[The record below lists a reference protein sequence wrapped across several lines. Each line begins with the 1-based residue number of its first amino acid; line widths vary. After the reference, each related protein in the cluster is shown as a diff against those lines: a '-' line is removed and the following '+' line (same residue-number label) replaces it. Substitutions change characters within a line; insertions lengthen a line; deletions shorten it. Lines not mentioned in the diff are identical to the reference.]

1 MCFHSPYQQCM
12 SSAYRPVE
20 KAKPTNFRP
29 SNRLL
34 IPWPF
39 DASSL
44 GTNKNHFLWGRESK
58 SEEVAKLRNVS
69 IIVGPQN
76 FCQWVVK
83 VFSSQPHVKISTQCF
98 CPFVGQSAFQLVV
111 LWCGWCI
118 SIGIFW
124 YFIELSTTHSLR
136 HNESME
142 CPAVT
147 ISFHRANPFTLT
159 VRSID
164 AYILLTAWGFCL
176 QG

>member
-1 MCFHSPYQQCM
+1 MYVKCV
-12 SSAYRPVE
+12 SSSE
-20 KAKPTNFRP
+20 KGKANQLP
-29 SNRLL
+29 SFIRLL

-44 GTNKNHFLWGRESK
+44 GTNKNHFLWRRARERE

-111 LWCGWCI
+111 LWSGWCI

-147 ISFHRANPFTLT
+147 ISFHRANPFTLA

-164 AYILLTAWGFCL
+164 AYILLTTWGFCL